1 MVYFLK
7 FFTRNI
13 RGLLMSLTK
22 LLAFNTNEKKIL
34 LCVMLTA
41 MMMLTTGFT
50 NSSIPCTIVMLT
62 FNFNL
67 FSFNILSYFSNFLL
81 FGR

>member
-1 MVYFLK
+1 
-7 FFTRNI
+7 
-13 RGLLMSLTK
+13 MSLTK

-50 NSSIPCTIVMLT
+50 NSSIPTDMHQVSIDVDGRTITTKRPIRVRIISWLG
-62 FNFNL
+62 L
-67 FSFNILSYFSNFLL
+67 V
-81 FGR
+81 